1 MKIKNLRLNTIT
13 QLIATTK
20 VGSQEELL
28 TLLEKEGFSTTQ
40 ATLSRDLKSL
50 KVAKQPDQDGGYI
63 YVLPESEP
71 ELNNEEHLND
81 EFPLRGL
88 YSMEFSGNL
97 AVIKTRP
104 GFANGLGSVI
114 DSHGP
119 YEILGTIAGDDT
131 ILIIKREGVTNDEV
145 INALSLFIP
154 DLKKKVV

>member
-1 MKIKNLRLNTIT
+1 MKIKTQRLNAII
-13 QLIATTK
+13 QIIGNTK

-28 TLLEKEGFSTTQ
+28 ILLEKEGYSTTQ

-50 KVAKQPDQDGGYI
+50 KVAKQPDQDGGYM
-63 YVLPESEP
+63 YVLSETGTEP
-71 ELNNEEHLND
+71 ADDDLLHD
-81 EFPLRGL
+81 EFPLSGL
-88 YSMEFSGNL
+88 LSMEFSGNL

-131 ILIIKREGVTNDEV
+131 LLV
-145 INALSLFIP
+145 ITRDGISSEDVVNSLALFIP
-154 DLKKKVV
+154 GLRNKII